1 MVDPENQFYE
11 SGSPV
16 YLEVI
21 PKPNFEIDKIIIN
34 GEEQVLTSRDSW
46 GRTMHFTEDTDI
58 KAFFRKKPLSI
69 TPQTVYRFWS
79 ESSQSHFYTISEQ
92 EKEEIIKKY
101 PPRVWNYEGPAF
113 QAYPEQISDTN
124 LVHRFYSLTNRKH
137 FYTISD
143 QEADKIKNN
152 AYPEAKFVYEG
163 KAWFAN
169 QAQVPNTTPLHR
181 FYSGPYKVH
190 FYTINEQKKDYI
202 IKNYEIGRASCRE
215 RV

>member
-1 MVDPENQFYE
+1 MPNAPITISAEFE
-11 SGSPV
+11 LIPV
-16 YLEVI
+16 TPPI
-21 PKPNFEIDKIIIN
+21 
-34 GEEQVLTSRDSW
+34 
-46 GRTMHFTEDTDI
+46 
-58 KAFFRKKPLSI
+58 
-69 TPQTVYRFWS
+69 PQTVYRFWS

-190 FYTINEQKKDYI
+190 FYTINEQEKDYI
-202 IKNYEIGRASCRE
+202 IKTYPNIWTYEGIAWWAVR
-215 RV
+215 